1 MQRGADDREWVD
13 LPRNFRLQLSW
24 LARAARDAK
33 AFARRL
39 ALPRQVCLPVA
50 PAANCVPTCVNSTW
64 PSPATCT
71 TSPQL
76 LSAPCAPPRVLADA
90 VHQPRGGDG
99 PLLPAPAWSPGC
111 QAAPNLPPRAPVLP
125 AWLHSSIYTANS
137 WHMPPGKEDSVG
149 GLGAAA
155 GPGFGKGREAGGE
168 SRGWERHRHQSA
180 GSKQSWRRE
189 TTTSCQALLKTRRAQ
204 KGKGRKTKG
213 LGGEGRRRWSLSAED
228 DELQVSWKLGATPQ
242 PAAPGTR
249 WGCVVCLRRGYNSR
263 VDFTHRRR
271 VKQAAAAI
279 SIQLHW
285 LTGPARVCSGLERGG
300 WWGEPRSAGRL
311 NGRGGGRVLGDRA
324 TSDLWGLKRRKE

>member
-13 LPRNFRLQLSW
+13 LPRDFRLQLSW
-24 LARAARDAK
+24 LARAAGDAK

-90 VHQPRGGDG
+90 VHQPT
-99 PLLPAPAWSPGC
+99 PAWSPGC
-111 QAAPNLPPRAPVLP
+111 QAAPNLPPGHPCC
-125 AWLHSSIYTANS
+125 
-137 WHMPPGKEDSVG
+137 PPGCTPLFTQLIPGICRLGRRIRWG

-155 GPGFGKGREAGGE
+155 GLGFGKGREAGGE
-168 SRGWERHRHQSA
+168 SRGWERHHHQSA

-213 LGGEGRRRWSLSAED
+213 LGGEGRRRWSLSAGD

-311 NGRGGGRVLGDRA
+311 NGRGGGRVPGDRA